1 MSLRVERTV
10 LAEVVASV
18 FKGMAGIEVRPGGDS
33 PEFLPIAA
41 MIGISGGEDRMA
53 VILRLSEALA
63 LKVAGA
69 MLGEETMSWGPA
81 TEDAVAELANV
92 IAGNLKPHL
101 RAGLILSLPTVVRG
115 SNFRVRIPHLSV
127 SQSET
132 FSCPEEPLIVML
144 GREG

>member
-18 FKGMAGIEVRPGGDS
+18 FKGMVGIEARPGGDS

-69 MLGEETMSWGPA
+69 MLGEEAMSWGPA
-81 TEDAVAELANV
+81 AEDAVAELANV

-101 RAGLILSLPTVVRG
+101 RAGMALSLPTVVHG
-115 SNFRVRIPHLSV
+115 SDFAIHSPRLAI

-132 FSCPEEPLIVML
+132 FTCPDEPLIVIL
-144 GREG
+144 ARES